1 MPLLYY
7 ARQSQLKTKDGV
19 KQWHLTLK
27 KIGRAVSLQ
36 QLGEMVAEKCSATP
50 GDVHNVIRNLMSV
63 MRMQLLNSRTVR
75 LDGLGTFTVIART
88 RGKGVDHEKDV
99 NPNQVTSLHFMLQCV
114 EDAAQPCEMADGCRT
129 RALWQGVEFE
139 KWTGVNGSAG
149 DGEDPDDNG
158 GGNSGGDGGLDENPL
173 G

>member
-50 GDVHNVIRNLMSV
+50 GDVHNVVRNLMSV
-63 MRMQLLNSRTVR
+63 MRLQLLNSRTVR

-88 RGKGVDHEKDV
+88 RGKGVDAEKDV
-99 NPNQVTSLHFMLQCV
+99 SPNQVTSLHFMFTP
-114 EDAAQPCEMADGCRT
+114 EYTRPAALGTT

-139 KWTGVNGSAG
+139 KWTGKDAA
-149 DGEDPDDNG
+149 DGGKDPDDGNG
-158 GGNSGGDGGLDENPL
+158 GGSDGDGGIEDDPL

>member
-63 MRMQLLNSRTVR
+63 MRLQLLNSRTVR

-88 RGKGVDHEKDV
+88 RGKGVDAEKDV
-99 NPNQVTSLHFMLQCV
+99 SPNQVTSLHFMFTP
-114 EDAAQPCEMADGCRT
+114 EYTRPAALGTT
-129 RALWQGVEFE
+129 RALWQGIEFE
-139 KWTGVNGSAG
+139 KWTGKDTSA
-149 DGEDPDDNG
+149 DGGKDPDDGNG
-158 GGNSGGDGGLDENPL
+158 GGSNGDGGIEDDPL

>member
-27 KIGRAVSLQ
+27 KVGRAVSLQ

-88 RGKGVDHEKDV
+88 RGKGWIKRR
-99 NPNQVTSLHFMLQCV
+99 M
-114 EDAAQPCEMADGCRT
+114 
-129 RALWQGVEFE
+129 
-139 KWTGVNGSAG
+139 
-149 DGEDPDDNG
+149 
-158 GGNSGGDGGLDENPL
+158 
-173 G
+173 